1 VPDGDTSE
9 RPRATRDEVPGEEC
23 GLPALYVALD
33 ECRVRHGADALA
45 VAIDDADLGRQV
57 FAVGADA
64 AAVIASCATEPG
76 AAWAATPDIEL
87 AASEVALLRALAA
100 TALRLGAVDPGADP
114 ATGLEVAVRSTPG
127 VHAVTRVGGVLRVAA
142 DADARDAV
150 AGALIGLVGSG
161 SDTIVV
167 LDGGEGRSEP
177 DADLDVSAR
186 AAPRVVLVSVQSRPE
201 TGELEVHLRHHD
213 RRTVGRGSL
222 ARAGAAAADA
232 TLEGLR
238 ELGEARAHRVAWVR
252 TVDTLP
258 DRTFLV
264 AVSLTRVDDTPVYG
278 IASGSSPIE
287 AAARATLAA
296 CNRDIGFAST
306 DASDADD

>member
-1 VPDGDTSE
+1 MPDGV
-9 RPRATRDEVPGEEC
+9 EVPGEEC

-33 ECRVRHGADALA
+33 ECRARHGADALA
-45 VAIDDADLGRQV
+45 VAIDDVDLGLQV
-57 FAVGADA
+57 FAVGADT
-64 AAVIASCATEPG
+64 AAVVATCAAEG
-76 AAWAATPDIEL
+76 ATAWAATPDTEI
-87 AASEVALLRALAA
+87 ASSEIALLRALAG

-127 VHAVTRVGGVLRVAA
+127 VHAVTRTGGVLRVAA
-142 DADARDAV
+142 DTAVRDAV

-167 LDGGEGRSEP
+167 LDG
-177 DADLDVSAR
+177 ADGADGDRDDLAR
-186 AAPRVVLVSVQSRPE
+186 PAPRVVLVSVQSRPE

-213 RRTVGRGSL
+213 RRTVGRGPL

-232 TLEGLR
+232 TLDALR

-264 AVSLTRVDDTPVYG
+264 AVSLTRTDDTPVYG
-278 IASGSSPIE
+278 IASGTSPIE

-306 DASDADD
+306 DAPGADVD

>member
-1 VPDGDTSE
+1 
-9 RPRATRDEVPGEEC
+9 
-23 GLPALYVALD
+23 
-33 ECRVRHGADALA
+33 
-45 VAIDDADLGRQV
+45 
-57 FAVGADA
+57 
-64 AAVIASCATEPG
+64 
-76 AAWAATPDIEL
+76 
-87 AASEVALLRALAA
+87 
-100 TALRLGAVDPGADP
+100 LGAVDPGADP
-114 ATGLEVAVRSTPG
+114 VTGLEVAVRSTPG

-142 DADARDAV
+142 DPDARDAV
-150 AGALIGLVGSG
+150 AGALIELAGSG
-161 SDTIVV
+161 SDTIIVF
-167 LDGGEGRSEP
+167 DGADGRGEL
-177 DADLDVSAR
+177 DADLEAR
-186 AAPRVVLVSVQSRPE
+186 ARPAPRVVLVSVQTRPE

-232 TLEGLR
+232 TLEALR
-238 ELGEARAHRVAWVR
+238 ELGEARAHRAAWVR

-296 CNRDIGFAST
+296 CNRDIGFAHT
-306 DASDADD
+306 EASGADDD